1 MGRRVPACGG
11 ALSHHVVRRPCPLG
25 PDAGGPAS
33 TGDERASPAHPRA
46 LPGAPRD
53 QARGLRHARR
63 RARGPPPADG
73 DGLAARLQ
81 RARTRRPGLPSHRRP
96 PPLCARPEPALGEI
110 VRAAQRTAAAP
121 PVAGAGPAP
130 RWTLKRLVVWVRERF
145 GRTCRRETIR
155 AALHRLGLSWKKA
168 KKLLGRADPAR
179 RRAFVGHSGACW
191 PTPSAPGTSWSTWTR
206 RTSTRTPT
214 SAT

>member
-1 MGRRVPACGG
+1 MLSVDHARWGQAPEDLRRLAMSPPHRRTRERFLALHEIARGGCATRVAVRAGRHPQTVMGWLHAYN
-11 ALSHHVVRRPCPLG
+11 AHG
-25 PDAGGPAS
+25 PDAL
-33 TGDERASPAHPRA
+33 A
-46 LPGAPRD
+46 LPP
-53 QARGLRHARR
+53 
-63 RARGPPPADG
+63 
-73 DGLAARLQ
+73 
-81 RARTRRPGLPSHRRP
+81 HRRP
-96 PPLCARPEPALGEI
+96 PPFCAGTEAGLGEI

-130 RWTLKRLVVWVRERF
+130 RRTLERLVAWARERF
-145 GRTCRRETIR
+145 GGTCCRETIR
-155 AALHRLGLSWKKA
+155 AALHRSGLSWKKA
-168 KKLLGRADPAR
+168 KKPLGRADPAR